1 MWSSDRRK
9 FLAVSAAALLGGCGF
24 KPAYG
29 PDAAATGLLG
39 GVEPDAPETRDDFAL
54 VQRLSERLGS
64 AVVPKYALGYKVSV
78 ERRSLAITSANATT
92 RYTLSGGVT
101 YQLRDSASRK
111 LLLSGE
117 VQSFT
122 SWSATGSVVATQAA
136 EEDAHRRLMVI
147 LADRMVTQLIAQSG
161 ALPG

>member
-1 MWSSDRRK
+1 MWSSDRRT
-9 FLAVSAAALLGGCGF
+9 FLALTGAALLGGCGF

-29 PDAAATGLLG
+29 PEGAARGLLG
-39 GVEPDAPETRDDFAL
+39 AVELDAPKTRDDFAF
-54 VQRLSERLGS
+54 VHQLSARIG
-64 AVVPKYALGYKVSV
+64 APVTPKYALSYDISV

-101 YQLRDSASRK
+101 YQLRDAESRQK
-111 LLLSGE
+111 LLSGE
-117 VQSFT
+117 LSSFT

-147 LADRMVTQLIAQSG
+147 LADRLVTQLIAQSG
-161 ALPG
+161 ALAG